1 MRIQIYPVRSRINNG
16 LCFFY
21 EDAIL
26 KYMVTQQILHHC
38 IGKDREK
45 GVLYMSNSPAISIE
59 IRPLEEDDIQ
69 AILQWN
75 RNTDEDFLHQWSGY
89 TAYHFPLTAEQ
100 IRKRRT
106 LSSCRLFAA
115 LQEGKTVAAAEI
127 DGLGTSDPF
136 ISSNTLH
143 QKEIH
148 SQKSAHLCR
157 LIVSNESKSKGI
169 GSAFR
174 MNCVKLVFRNGTFP
188 FNVAGLLF
196 QYRRPSMLRKVRF
209 SCHFI

>member
-1 MRIQIYPVRSRINNG
+1 
-16 LCFFY
+16 
-21 EDAIL
+21 
-26 KYMVTQQILHHC
+26 
-38 IGKDREK
+38 
-45 GVLYMSNSPAISIE
+45 MSNSPAISIE

-136 ISSNTLH
+136 IFSNTLH

-169 GSAFR
+169 GSAFLHELCKTCFFEMGLSR
-174 MNCVKLVFRNGTFP
+174 LTLQVFC
-188 FNVAGLLF
+188 FNIGALRCYEKCGFLATSYDPGESGKKPAYTMELTKERFLQLFYLQKQPSFCLL
-196 QYRRPSMLRKVRF
+196 
-209 SCHFI
+209 